1 MKTIMTALFV
11 LPLLFQNSTFQTN
24 FTSKDQIMKTSEQ
37 NDTGN
42 YALVNGIKMY
52 YEIHGQGQ
60 PLVLIHG
67 GGSTIPSNWGAILP
81 MLSKYY
87 KVIAMELQAHGRT
100 GDRNA
105 PESFQQDAADVTALL
120 HHLKIDKANFT
131 GFSDGGCT
139 TLEIAIHYP
148 QLVHKMVVISAN
160 YKRSGMIPGFFE
172 GLGNMT
178 FSDMPQALKDA
189 YLSVNPSEQGLL
201 NMFHKDVERRMA
213 FKDRTEEE
221 MKSIKVPTL
230 IMAGDHD
237 VITTEHTIEMS
248 KVIQGARVSIL
259 PGTHGSFIGEAL
271 TKEPGSKMPEITV
284 GIIEEFLNK

>member
-1 MKTIMTALFV
+1 MKL
-11 LPLLFQNSTFQTN
+11 
-24 FTSKDQIMKTSEQ
+24 SEQ
-37 NDTGN
+37 NDSGN

-52 YEIHGQGQ
+52 YEIHGKRQ

-81 MLSKYY
+81 MLSKRY

-120 HHLKIDKANFT
+120 HHLKIDKANFI

-148 QLVHKMVVISAN
+148 ELVHKMVVISAN

-172 GLGNMT
+172 GLGKMT
-178 FSDMPQALKDA
+178 FNDMPQALKDA
-189 YLSVNPSEQGLL
+189 YLNVNPSEQGLR
-201 NMFHKDVERRMA
+201 NMFHKDVERRIA
-213 FKDRTEEE
+213 FKDRSEEE
-221 MKSIKVPTL
+221 MKSIKAPAL
-230 IMAGDHD
+230 IMAGDQD
-237 VITTEHTIEMS
+237 VITTEHTIEIS
-248 KVIQGARVSIL
+248 KLIADARVCIL
-259 PGTHGSFIGEAL
+259 PGNHGSFIGEAL
-271 TKEPGSKMPEITV
+271 TKEPGSIMPEITV
-284 GIIEEFLNK
+284 GIIEEFLNR

>member
-1 MKTIMTALFV
+1 
-11 LPLLFQNSTFQTN
+11 
-24 FTSKDQIMKTSEQ
+24 MKTSEQ
-37 NDTGN
+37 NNSRN

-52 YEIHGQGQ
+52 YEIYGKGQ

-81 MLSKYY
+81 MLSKRY

-120 HHLKIDKANFT
+120 HHLKIDRASLI

-148 QLVHKMVVISAN
+148 GLVHKMVVISAN

-172 GLGNMT
+172 GLEKMT
-178 FSDMPQALKDA
+178 FNDMPQELKDA
-189 YLSVNPSEQGLL
+189 YLNVNPSEQALL
-201 NMFHKDVERRMA
+201 NMFQKDVERRMA

-221 MKSIKVPTL
+221 MKSIKAPTL
-230 IMAGDHD
+230 IMSGDQD

-248 KVIQGARVSIL
+248 KVISGSRLCIL
-259 PGTHGSFIGEAL
+259 TGTHGSFIGETL
-271 TKEPGSKMPEITV
+271 TNEPGSVMPEITV
-284 GIIEEFLNK
+284 GIIEQFLNR